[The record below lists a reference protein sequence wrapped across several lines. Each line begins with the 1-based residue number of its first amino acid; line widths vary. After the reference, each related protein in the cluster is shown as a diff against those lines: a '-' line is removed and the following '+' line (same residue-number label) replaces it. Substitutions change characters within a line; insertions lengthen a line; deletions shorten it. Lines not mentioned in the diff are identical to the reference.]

1 MFKISIICGSQRHDS
16 QSSKVALFIR
26 SVIEKAGGIETY
38 LLDIGKEPLALWT
51 DDPAVQEAQDQVWL
65 PIAAHLR
72 NSEGLVF
79 VTPDWNGMSPPAMKN
94 FFLYCT
100 RNEIADRAAL
110 LVGVSSSA
118 GGVASTSELRMSSYK
133 DTHVCYIPEQVIVR
147 NVREMLN
154 SPTAESEQDAYIR
167 FRLEYALKV
176 LVEYSKALTEVRRS
190 NVRNFELVPYGM

>member
-1 MFKISIICGSQRHDS
+1 MFKISIMCGSQRRDS
-16 QSSKVALFIR
+16 QSGKVALFIR
-26 SVIEKAGGIETY
+26 SLIEQVGGIETY
-38 LLDIGKEPLALWT
+38 LLDLGKEPLALWT
-51 DDPAVQEAQDQVWL
+51 DDPAVQEAQDQVWQ

-79 VTPDWNGMSPPAMKN
+79 VTPDWNGMSPPALKN

-100 RNEIADRAAL
+100 RNEIADQAAL
-110 LVGVSSSA
+110 LVGVSSGA

-147 NVREMLN
+147 DVRAVLN
-154 SPTAESEQDAYIR
+154 SPAAESEQDAYTR

-176 LVEYSKALTEVRRS
+176 LVEYGKALTEVRRS